1 MTGPWLIVR
10 KRLTGAGH
18 FAEREPAPWY
28 EKVGEDYPDADR
40 YRRYSEEL
48 VALALGVILASGSA
62 SVVALQRVTHS
73 VPIVFVNVFD
83 PVGAGFVNSM
93 ARPGGNTTG
102 FTAFEHSLSGKWLEL
117 LKEIAPNLT
126 RVAVVR
132 EPSSVPGIGLFAA
145 IQAMASSTG
154 VELSVIDSTDTSGIE
169 RAFAAFAH
177 QPNGGV
183 IVTPSTSARV
193 HRELINSLLMRY
205 RLPNVSGPRYFSAN
219 GGLASYGPDTIEPYT
234 RAVGYIDRILK
245 GQTPADLPVQAST
258 NYRLVINLKDGQGA
272 RRHRARLSA
281 RPCR

>member
-18 FAEREPAPWY
+18 FAERETAPWY

-83 PVGAGFVNSM
+83 PVGAGFVSSM

-117 LKEIAPNLT
+117 LKEIAPNLA
-126 RVAVVR
+126 RGAAVAT
-132 EPSSVPGIGLFAA
+132 L
-145 IQAMASSTG
+145 
-154 VELSVIDSTDTSGIE
+154 
-169 RAFAAFAH
+169 
-177 QPNGGV
+177 
-183 IVTPSTSARV
+183 
-193 HRELINSLLMRY
+193 
-205 RLPNVSGPRYFSAN
+205 
-219 GGLASYGPDTIEPYT
+219 
-234 RAVGYIDRILK
+234 
-245 GQTPADLPVQAST
+245 
-258 NYRLVINLKDGQGA
+258 
-272 RRHRARLSA
+272 
-281 RPCR
+281 